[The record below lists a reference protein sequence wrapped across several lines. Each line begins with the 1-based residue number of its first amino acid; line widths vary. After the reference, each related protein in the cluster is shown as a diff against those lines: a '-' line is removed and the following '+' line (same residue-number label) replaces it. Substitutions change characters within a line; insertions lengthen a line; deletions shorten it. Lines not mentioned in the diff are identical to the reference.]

1 MSGSKTILPG
11 RTIMIKKIKDW
22 YKNWKRKRE
31 IKKRLK
37 ELRKQDPFIYD

>member
-1 MSGSKTILPG
+1 MSGSKTILLG

-22 YKNWKRKRE
+22 YKNWKHKRA

-37 ELRKQDPFIYD
+37 ELQEKDPFTYD

>member
-1 MSGSKTILPG
+1 
-11 RTIMIKKIKDW
+11 MIKKIKDW
-22 YKNWKRKRE
+22 YKTWKRKRE

>member
-11 RTIMIKKIKDW
+11 QVIMIKKIKDW